1 MKKNLKYGMGI
12 AAAALVIVLILAY
25 NKSKLEAGIVKERNE
40 VHSVTV
46 AEVKYEKIQS
56 KLSYAGLTEAQN
68 DVELI
73 SETTGKVEKVFV
85 ENGSRVSTGSMIVKV
100 DDQILQANYRL
111 AEAALDKA
119 KLDLSRFESLVKEG
133 NISTSDLENSRIAHK
148 NAEAQFVLAKKYLSN
163 ATIQSPINGIVV
175 NRYVNIGSTVAPGT
189 AVANI
194 VDISKLKIKI
204 NIPERDIVKIKVNQ
218 TAFVTCTLYPDK
230 ELQAKV
236 KSISVK
242 ADESHNYSVELI
254 IDNSKNT
261 LSAGMYVD
269 VSFSFS
275 TSQQVLSIPRISLT
289 GGVKN
294 PKVFVIKNNNALQRN
309 LLVGDEIGD
318 RLIVLEGIS
327 EGEQVVTEGQNILQD
342 GSTVI
347 IKNKKSF

>member
-1 MKKNLKYGMGI
+1 MKKNLKYWIGI
-12 AAAALVIVLILAY
+12 VVIVLAILLILGN
-25 NKSKLEAGIVKERNE
+25 NKSKLGTGIVKERNG

-56 KLSYAGLTEAQN
+56 KLSYVGLTEAQN

-73 SETTGKVEKVFV
+73 SETAGKVEKVFV
-85 ENGSRVSTGSMIVKV
+85 ENGSRVSTNSIMVKV
-100 DDQILQANYRL
+100 DDQILQANFKL
-111 AEAALDKA
+111 AEASLDKA

-133 NISTSDLENSRIAHK
+133 NISSSDLENSRIAYR

-163 ATIQSPINGIVV
+163 TSIQSPINGIVV
-175 NRYVNIGSTVAPGT
+175 NRYVNVGSTVAPGT

-194 VDISKLKIKI
+194 VDISTLKIKI
-204 NIPERDIVKIKVNQ
+204 NIPERDIAKIKINQ
-218 TAFVTCTLYPDK
+218 TAFVTCGLYPDK

-254 IDNSKNT
+254 MDNSKNT

-269 VSFSFS
+269 VSFAFS
-275 TSQQVLSIPRISLT
+275 TSEKVVSIPRVSLT
-289 GGVKN
+289 GGIKAS
-294 PKVFVIKNNNALQRN
+294 KVFVIQNNKAVQKD
-309 LLVGDEIGD
+309 LLIGDEIGD
-318 RLIVLEGIS
+318 RLIVLKGINA
-327 EGEQVVTEGQNILQD
+327 GEQVVTEGQNILQD
-342 GSTVI
+342 GSDVI

>member
-12 AAAALVIVLILAY
+12 AAAALLIVLILAY
-25 NKSKLEAGIVKERNE
+25 NKSKLEAGIVKEQNGT
-40 VHSVTV
+40 HSVTV
-46 AEVKYEKIQS
+46 EEVKLEKVQS
-56 KLSYAGLTEAQN
+56 KLGYVGMTEAQN

-73 SETTGKVEKVFV
+73 SETAGKVEKIFV
-85 ENGSRVSTGSMIVKV
+85 ENGSRVSTNSTIAKV

-111 AEAALDKA
+111 AEASLDKA

-175 NRYVNIGSTVAPGT
+175 NRYVNIGSTVVPGT

-204 NIPERDIVKIKVNQ
+204 NIPERDIAKIRVSQ

-254 IDNSKNT
+254 IDNFNNT

-269 VSFSFS
+269 ASFSFS

-289 GGVKN
+289 GGIKN
-294 PKVFVIKNNNALQRN
+294 SKVFVIKNNNALQRN
-309 LLVGDEIGD
+309 LLIGDEIGD